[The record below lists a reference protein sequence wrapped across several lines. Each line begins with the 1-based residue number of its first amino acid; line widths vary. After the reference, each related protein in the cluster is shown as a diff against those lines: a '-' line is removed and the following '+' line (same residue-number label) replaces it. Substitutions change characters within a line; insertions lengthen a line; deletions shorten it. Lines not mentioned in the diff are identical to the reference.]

1 VGTRQT
7 VSRQLSP
14 FFFLLPT
21 NVPLEYGKRNGE
33 TKFFFLFPFLI
44 FVGKQKKSTLK
55 KMEGHKN
62 ERPFLNIST
71 NTSGQITVGY

>member
-1 VGTRQT
+1 MEKQIFF
-7 VSRQLSP
+7 SLPLS
-14 FFFLLPT
+14 
-21 NVPLEYGKRNGE
+21 Y
-33 TKFFFLFPFLI
+33 